1 MIEEKAWELVRD
13 AIRNI
18 RLEGKQVK
26 FLSSRSQHL
35 TYVTGV
41 PIHGG
46 KIYITN
52 GVLMPKDFLSRVH
65 LLSSFSV
72 NGTILNS
79 LILE

>member
-26 FLSSRSQHL
+26 FLGSRNQHL

-41 PIHGG
+41 PIQGG

-52 GVLMPKDFLSRVH
+52 GVLMPKDFLNRIH

-72 NGTILNS
+72 GGMNLSN
-79 LILE
+79 LIQ